1 LTATRANAF
10 RYGVEV
16 LMTGIS
22 PDRGPVGGGDTVT
35 IFGQG
40 FDAPVQVEL
49 GNDQQ
54 TVISV
59 TGTEIVFRTVGLAG
73 LCGNS
78 TQSVSVTNLETGAVA
93 SAVGGDLSYTYTIL
107 GFEPLI
113 FLIDPPLGPEGGNT
127 QVTITGE
134 NLGNVLTTFGDRPA
148 TQVSAAANGSQVV
161 VRTPFLPRAEFAT
174 EPCDDNADGSQGE
187 RFISTAVD
195 VTVTDR
201 VTTCTFTFP
210 DGFAYTPADSSC
222 RNDVGMMDPDPEC
235 SDGVDNDGDTLVDF
249 PDDPECADA
258 DDDDESA

>member
-1 LTATRANAF
+1 
-10 RYGVEV
+10 
-16 LMTGIS
+16 
-22 PDRGPVGGGDTVT
+22 
-35 IFGQG
+35 
-40 FDAPVQVEL
+40 
-49 GNDQQ
+49 
-54 TVISV
+54 
-59 TGTEIVFRTVGLAG
+59 
-73 LCGNS
+73 
-78 TQSVSVTNLETGAVA
+78 
-93 SAVGGDLSYTYTIL
+93 
-107 GFEPLI
+107 
-113 FLIDPPLGPEGGNT
+113 
-127 QVTITGE
+127 VTITGE

-210 DGFAYTPADSSC
+210 DGFAYTPADASC